1 MNNQKEQNQMEYGNG
16 YGYGEPQLP
25 YGNGNK
31 TWRDWV
37 SASMLLGILSAV
49 LLACSLFLPAID
61 FSYYHESIK
70 LRYSIIKICENVG
83 LISDMWRGIP
93 IGILIAAGLMLL
105 LSFSKIPPWKAVPCM
120 IVLCM
125 IILAIADIG
134 NVVAWINKLLQQ
146 TIGFV
151 VAKPKTS
158 IHWGIVLK
166 SFQAGIY
173 VLAAG
178 LVSGIIS
185 CFVSIS
191 KRKSTP

>member
-1 MNNQKEQNQMEYGNG
+1 
-16 YGYGEPQLP
+16 
-25 YGNGNK
+25 
-31 TWRDWV
+31 
-37 SASMLLGILSAV
+37 
-49 LLACSLFLPAID
+49 
-61 FSYYHESIK
+61 
-70 LRYSIIKICENVG
+70 
-83 LISDMWRGIP
+83 
-93 IGILIAAGLMLL
+93 
-105 LSFSKIPPWKAVPCM
+105 M

-146 TIGFV
+146 TIGFAV
-151 VAKPKTS
+151 SKPQTS
-158 IHWGIVLK
+158 IHFGIVLK